1 MMKLTRMWIRMWIWR
16 LLATHLV
23 TNNNSLD
30 KLTPKAEIV
39 HFVPPT
45 KKTQFQLLWQE
56 TAQKNIRNY
65 STHKPT
71 TPWTL
76 SNMAT

>member
-1 MMKLTRMWIRMWIWR
+1 MIMMKLTRMWIRMWIWR

-39 HFVPPT
+39 PSEKNTVPIAMARDCT
-45 KKTQFQLLWQE
+45 KK
-56 TAQKNIRNY
+56 
-65 STHKPT
+65 H
-71 TPWTL
+71 
-76 SNMAT
+76 